1 VEWSGVEE
9 RRGTYLWLI
18 VLVNFFMLYGLYT
31 WGVYPFKNQPPSAL
45 QEPSEATRCITPGFQ
60 LG

>member
-1 VEWSGVEE
+1 VKINQKEWSGEEE

-31 WGVYPFKNQPPSAL
+31 WGVYPLKY
-45 QEPSEATRCITPGFQ
+45 
-60 LG
+60 